1 LAHGTDRPWLA
12 GAHRVTRPLR
22 VSFAI
27 TILTAF
33 TIVFVLALGAV
44 VLAYRQTGA
53 RAALA
58 AAERSL
64 AQAAD
69 TAAASTRALI
79 RPVMALSAVLP
90 EFAPLTEGL
99 NPAASDTAAMLALLI
114 HEPAIQI
121 ISVGLPDGTLRQ
133 VMRVGALAKEYADGA
148 PAQSAFA
155 LREIQPGQT
164 SENWHFLDAGLQ
176 PLGMLGRAAGS
187 FTPRQTQWYL
197 QASDAAVHVSTL
209 YDLPLLGRPGISVS
223 RRVPGSGA
231 VVALDM
237 TLEGLVEFLA
247 RLRTTP
253 SSVLFLFTQDGIMM
267 AHQRPELAVQRL
279 ADGRT
284 AWTTLMASPDPLIQ
298 TIWREYAQGALRVGQ
313 TTQVL
318 PDASIV
324 SRLDSR
330 LGAQRGADPMMPAPT
345 ETMLVRLES
354 VAELAGPS
362 MLVAVAAPIADFTRP
377 LDMALSEGTTWAFF
391 ALLLGLAGIS
401 TLAWRISRPL
411 SQLAREADA
420 IARLDLAAPIKVRSH
435 ITEIA
440 RLASTMDGMK
450 SALRVFGAYVPR
462 SLVAKLMAEGD
473 AAKLGGTRRSISVM
487 FSDVEGFT
495 TLAEDLPPEELMQI
509 ASAYF
514 EDLTAELLRCQ
525 ATIDK
530 YIGDAVMALWNAPQ
544 DDLSHASNACEA
556 ALRARLLT
564 ERLCERFAARGWPRL
579 HTRFGVHTGDAIVGN
594 VGSSDRMSYTA
605 IGSMVNLASRLEGMN
620 KVYGTQILI
629 SEATRRA
636 AGHVFVSRPVDLVLV
651 KGSAQPVELHELLG
665 YLIVDRHEDMPL
677 VAHPRLVA
685 GLAAWQRMIN
695 AYRAGQFETASAALA
710 DADLPP
716 DDHLGRLYAERI
728 SALRAGAPKDWTPV
742 TRAMIK

>member
-1 LAHGTDRPWLA
+1 
-12 GAHRVTRPLR
+12 VTRPLR
-22 VSFAI
+22 ISFAI

-33 TIVFVLALGAV
+33 TLVFVLALGAV
-44 VLAYRQTGA
+44 VLGYRQTGA
-53 RAALA
+53 SAALA

-133 VMRVGALAKEYADGA
+133 VMRYAALTEEHGEGA
-148 PAQSAFA
+148 PTQSAFA
-155 LREIQPGQT
+155 LREAIPGQA
-164 SENWHFLDAGLQ
+164 SENWYFLDAGLQ
-176 PLGMLGRAAGS
+176 PLGVLERNARS
-187 FTPRQTQWYL
+187 FLPGQTPWYL

-237 TLEGLVEFLA
+237 TLDGLVAFLA
-247 RLRTTP
+247 HLRTTP
-253 SSVLFLFTQDGIMM
+253 ASVLFLFTQDGIML
-267 AHQRPELAVQRL
+267 AHQRPELAAERL

-313 TTQVL
+313 TARLL
-318 PDASIV
+318 PDT
-324 SRLDSR
+324 R
-330 LGAQRGADPMMPAPT
+330 LGPQRADNRISLAPI

-354 VAELAGPS
+354 VAELAGPG
-362 MLVAVAAPIADFTRP
+362 MLVAVAAPVADFTRP
-377 LDMALSEGTTWAFF
+377 LDIALSEGTTWALL
-391 ALLLGLAGIS
+391 ALLLGLAGIGM
-401 TLAWRISRPL
+401 LAWRISRPL
-411 SQLAREADA
+411 SQLAQEADA
-420 IARLDLAAPIKVRSH
+420 IARLDLAAPIPVRSH

-440 RLASTMDGMK
+440 RLSNTMDGMK

-473 AAKLGGTRRSISVM
+473 AARLGGSRRSISVM

-495 TLAEDLPPEELMQI
+495 SLAEGIPPEELMQI

-514 EDLTAELLRCQ
+514 EELTAELLRCH

-544 DDLSHASNACEA
+544 DDLSHPRNACEA

-564 ERLCERFAARGWPRL
+564 ERLCDRFRARGWPRL
-579 HTRFGVHTGDAIVGN
+579 RTRFGVHTGDAIVGN

-636 AGHVFVSRPVDLVLV
+636 AGTGFVSRPVDLVIL

-665 YLIVDRHEDMPL
+665 WLVVDRPADAELRADR
-677 VAHPRLVA
+677 RLVA
-685 GLAAWQRMIN
+685 GLSAWRRMIS
-695 AYRAGQFETASAALA
+695 AYRTGQFDAASAALTEA
-710 DADLPP
+710 DVPS
-716 DDHLGRLYAERI
+716 DDRLGQLYAERLHE
-728 SALRAGAPKDWTPV
+728 LRAGAPKEWTPV
-742 TRAMIK
+742 TRAMTK

>member
-1 LAHGTDRPWLA
+1 MARGTDRPWLA
-12 GAHRVTRPLR
+12 GSQRVTRPLR

-121 ISVGLPDGTLRQ
+121 ISVGLPDDTLRQ

-155 LREIQPGQT
+155 LREILPGQT

-176 PLGMLGRAAGS
+176 PLGMLGRAARS
-187 FTPRQTQWYL
+187 FIPRQTQWYL

-313 TTQVL
+313 TTQLL
-318 PDASIV
+318 PDASLV

-354 VAELAGPS
+354 VAELAGPN

-411 SQLAREADA
+411 SQLAQEADA
-420 IARLDLAAPIKVRSH
+420 IARLDLAAPIQVRSH

-495 TLAEDLPPEELMQI
+495 TLAEDLPPEELMHI

-556 ALRARLLT
+556 ALRSRLLT

-620 KVYGTQILI
+620 KAYGTQILI

-665 YLIVDRHEDMPL
+665 YLIVDRPEDTPL

-685 GLAAWQRMIN
+685 GLAAWRRMIN
-695 AYRAGQFETASAALA
+695 AYRAGHFDTASAALA

>member
-1 LAHGTDRPWLA
+1 
-12 GAHRVTRPLR
+12 
-22 VSFAI
+22 
-27 TILTAF
+27 
-33 TIVFVLALGAV
+33 
-44 VLAYRQTGA
+44 
-53 RAALA
+53 
-58 AAERSL
+58 
-64 AQAAD
+64 
-69 TAAASTRALI
+69 
-79 RPVMALSAVLP
+79 
-90 EFAPLTEGL
+90 
-99 NPAASDTAAMLALLI
+99 
-114 HEPAIQI
+114 
-121 ISVGLPDGTLRQ
+121 
-133 VMRVGALAKEYADGA
+133 
-148 PAQSAFA
+148 
-155 LREIQPGQT
+155 
-164 SENWHFLDAGLQ
+164 
-176 PLGMLGRAAGS
+176 
-187 FTPRQTQWYL
+187 
-197 QASDAAVHVSTL
+197 
-209 YDLPLLGRPGISVS
+209 
-223 RRVPGSGA
+223 
-231 VVALDM
+231 
-237 TLEGLVEFLA
+237 
-247 RLRTTP
+247 
-253 SSVLFLFTQDGIMM
+253 
-267 AHQRPELAVQRL
+267 
-279 ADGRT
+279 
-284 AWTTLMASPDPLIQ
+284 
-298 TIWREYAQGALRVGQ
+298 
-313 TTQVL
+313 
-318 PDASIV
+318 
-324 SRLDSR
+324 
-330 LGAQRGADPMMPAPT
+330 
-345 ETMLVRLES
+345 
-354 VAELAGPS
+354 
-362 MLVAVAAPIADFTRP
+362 
-377 LDMALSEGTTWAFF
+377 MALSEGTTWAFF

-420 IARLDLAAPIKVRSH
+420 IARLDLAAPIQVRSH

-487 FSDVEGFT
+487 FSDIEGFT

-620 KVYGTQILI
+620 KAYGTQILI

-665 YLIVDRHEDMPL
+665 YLIVDRPEDTPL

-695 AYRAGQFETASAALA
+695 AYRAGQFDTASAALA

-716 DDHLGRLYAERI
+716 DDHLGCLYAERI
-728 SALRAGAPKDWTPV
+728 SALCAGAPKDWTPV